1 MNFRRYKER
10 STGSFVGRPT
20 PEWDARTCVA
30 GYFLELAKHHALND
44 VFSKSLMSFL
54 QSDQLFRL
62 SKSLLALCERAD
74 ESGIQNLPLRI
85 AIEEWLGGAESDRP
99 PSPDILEGL
108 FFWAQKLAPSG
119 KLRGILIAAMR
130 DAGGAVPQAGELAE
144 VTAFASLK
152 RTFLLDDDDLS
163 ILAFFF
169 CVSNSEELAGVIE
182 CWSGKDIH
190 YGVSCCTGIP
200 EKTCKEKLSTQGRIM
215 QSGLLLLGGDIRGR
229 ASMDS
234 YSLQSSVFL
243 HISMGGE
250 DILCGKF
257 VEPVEGEPYPLETF
271 PVDRT
276 QCAAIVDL
284 LSFADGTTHTNILL
298 YGKEGSGKTQFARA
312 VSAAV
317 GKKLYAYRQ
326 EGDSDR
332 RGTDD
337 IFRLACVTASLDG
350 NDSVLLV
357 DEAEDLLSTGSAGGL
372 FASAPPAFVKAR
384 IHEVLDGARCPII
397 WIVNHVSRIDASTK
411 RRFAFSIEFSA
422 LSPASIRNLA
432 RSWLRDIPISE
443 PLRDRIVAL
452 SGSYGLTGASL
463 QYLSVTLKSVL
474 AAEPSEERAFERVTR
489 LFESNVKLL
498 TGKAPARPEIA
509 DSYSLEALDTSVP
522 PERLV
527 ALATRAFAKLD
538 ERARDG
544 AQSKVGMRFL
554 FHGASGTGKTELAR
568 FIAKETDRPLLVKRA
583 SDILD
588 PYVGVA
594 EQNVCKIF
602 REAEATKSLLLI
614 DEADSFF
621 SDRSTATHSWERT
634 LVNEFL
640 VQMEEFR
647 GVLICSTNYAAI
659 LDKALARRFHETV
672 EFKPLGRDAI
682 ATLLA
687 RYWPGLAFG
696 DDDVASIAASGPV
709 TPGDFGALN
718 GRTAYLEPEEVTA
731 SYVVASLAEMGRA
744 KKGDGPAR
752 IGFSA

>member
-1 MNFRRYKER
+1 MNFRRRREH
-10 STGSFVGRPT
+10 STGNFVGRPT
-20 PEWDARTCVA
+20 PEWDARKCVA

-54 QSDQLFRL
+54 ESDQLFRF
-62 SKSLLALCERAD
+62 SKSLLALCERGD
-74 ESGIQNLPLRI
+74 EGGIQNLPLRM
-85 AIEEWLGGAESDRP
+85 AIEEWLNSAESDRP
-99 PSPDILEGL
+99 PCSDILEGL
-108 FFWAQKLAPSG
+108 FFWAQKLVPAG

-130 DAGGAVPQAGELAE
+130 EAGGAVPTAGEFAA

-152 RTFLLDDDDLS
+152 KAFLLDDNDLS

-169 CVSNSEELAGVIE
+169 CVGNSEELSGVME
-182 CWSGKDIH
+182 SWSGTEIH
-190 YGVSCCTGIP
+190 YGISCCTGIP
-200 EKTCKEKLSTQGRIM
+200 EKACREKLSTQGRIM
-215 QSGLLLLGGDIRGR
+215 QNGLLVLGSDIRGR
-229 ASMDS
+229 ASTEN

-257 VEPVEGEPYPLETF
+257 VEQVEGDPFPLETF
-271 PVDRT
+271 PVGRT
-276 QCAAIVDL
+276 QCASVVDL
-284 LSFADGTTHTNILL
+284 LSFADGSTHTNILL

-312 VSAAV
+312 ASAAA

-326 EGDSDR
+326 EGNSDR

-337 IFRLACVTASLDG
+337 IFRLAYVTASLDG
-350 NDSVLLV
+350 SDSVLLI
-357 DEAEDLLSTGSAGGL
+357 DEAEDLLSTGSCGP
-372 FASAPPAFVKAR
+372 FAPAPPAFVKAR

-432 RSWLRDIPISE
+432 KSWLGDIPISE
-443 PLRDRIVAL
+443 QLRQRIVTL

-463 QYLSVTLKSVL
+463 QYLSLTLKSVL
-474 AAEPSEERAFERVTR
+474 STEPSEERAFERVTR

-498 TGKAPARPEIA
+498 TGKVPARPELA
-509 DSYSLEALDTSVP
+509 DSYTLDALDTSVD
-522 PERLV
+522 PERLIL
-527 ALATRAFAKLD
+527 LAMRAFEKISSS
-538 ERARDG
+538 ARDG
-544 AQSKVGMRFL
+544 AEARVGLRFL
-554 FHGASGTGKTELAR
+554 FHGASGTGKTEFAR
-568 FIAKETDRPLLVKRA
+568 FIARVTDRPLLVKRA

-602 REAEATKSLLLI
+602 REAEATRSLLLI

-621 SDRSTATHSWERT
+621 SDRSKATYSWERT

-672 EFKPLGRDAI
+672 EFRPLGRGAI
-682 ATLLA
+682 ANLLA
-687 RYWPGLAFG
+687 EYYPDLAFG
-696 DDDVASIAASGPV
+696 EDDVAAIAESGPV
-709 TPGDFGALN
+709 TPGDFGALK
-718 GRTAYLEPEEVTA
+718 GRTIYLEADEVTA
-731 SYVVASLAEMGRA
+731 AYVVESLSAMGRA
-744 KKGDGPAR
+744 KKDDGPAR
-752 IGFSA
+752 IGFSS

>member
-1 MNFRRYKER
+1 MNFRRRREH
-10 STGSFVGRPT
+10 STGNFVGRPT
-20 PEWDARTCVA
+20 PEWDARKCVA
-30 GYFLELAKHHALND
+30 GYFIELAKHHALSD
-44 VFSKSLMSFL
+44 VFSKSLMSVL
-54 QSDQLFRL
+54 ESDQLLRL
-62 SKSLLALCERAD
+62 SKTLIALCERGD
-74 ESGIQNLPLRI
+74 EGGIQNLPLRM
-85 AIEEWLGGAESDRP
+85 AIEEWLGSAESDRP
-99 PSPDILEGL
+99 PSSDILEGL
-108 FFWAQKLAPSG
+108 FFWAQKLAPSV
-119 KLRGILIAAMR
+119 KLLGILITSMR
-130 DAGGAVPQAGELAE
+130 AAGGSVPTAGELAS

-152 RTFLLDDDDLS
+152 KAFLLDDDDLS

-169 CVSNSEELAGVIE
+169 CVTNSEELSGVME
-182 CWSGKDIH
+182 SWTGTDIH
-190 YGVSCCTGIP
+190 YGVSCCTGIS

-215 QSGLLLLGGDIRGR
+215 QNGLLILGSDIRGR
-229 ASMDS
+229 ASTEN
-234 YSLQSSVFL
+234 YSLQSSVFI
-243 HISMGGE
+243 HIAMGGE
-250 DILCGKF
+250 DILCGKY
-257 VEPVEGEPYPLETF
+257 VEQVEGNPFPLDTF

-276 QCAAIVDL
+276 QCASVVDL
-284 LSFADGTTHTNILL
+284 LSFADGITCTNILL
-298 YGKEGSGKTQFARA
+298 YGKEGSGKTQFALA
-312 VSAAV
+312 ASAAA

-326 EGDSDR
+326 EGNSDR

-350 NDSVLLV
+350 SDSVLLI
-357 DEAEDLLSTGSAGGL
+357 DEAEDLLSTGTCGL

-384 IHEVLDGARCPII
+384 IHEVIDSARCPII

-432 RSWLRDIPISE
+432 RSWLGDIPISE

-452 SGSYGLTGASL
+452 SGNYGLTGASL
-463 QYLSVTLKSVL
+463 QYLSLTLKSVL
-474 AAEPSEERAFERVTR
+474 STEPSEDRAFERVTR

-509 DSYSLEALDTSVP
+509 DSYSLEILDTSVS

-527 ALATRAFAKLD
+527 TLATRAF
-538 ERARDG
+538 ERIDPSARDG
-544 AQSKVGMRFL
+544 AETRVGLRFL

-568 FIAKETDRPLLVKRA
+568 FIARATDRPLLVKRA

-602 REAEATKSLLLI
+602 REAETTKSLLLI

-659 LDKALARRFHETV
+659 LDKALARRFQETV
-672 EFKPLGRDAI
+672 EFRPPGRDAI
-682 ATLLA
+682 KKLLA
-687 RYWPGLAFG
+687 RYYPDLSFG
-696 DDDVASIAASGPV
+696 EDDVAAIAESGPV
-709 TPGDFGALN
+709 TPGDFGALK
-718 GRTAYLEPEEVTA
+718 GRTIYLEAEEVTA
-731 SYVVASLAEMGRA
+731 AYVVESLAAMGRA
-744 KKGDGPAR
+744 KKDDGSAR
-752 IGFSA
+752 IGFSS